1 MFRYFIVVFQFVQIA
16 IELNGNLKYIE
27 DKRQIFYWLE
37 SFFICVASDSI
48 CQPLQRSFLLL
59 FLLVVVNRLL
69 YFMADV
75 IAHLFVL
82 NRSHTQS

>member
-37 SFFICVASDSI
+37 SFFSVLRVIPFASHYSVI
-48 CQPLQRSFLLL
+48 FFLSSCLL
-59 FLLVVVNRLL
+59 W
-69 YFMADV
+69 
-75 IAHLFVL
+75 
-82 NRSHTQS
+82 